1 MQGSDSSAHQ
11 WAFIGGIIV
20 GTTAAAATTYLVLK
34 YSQQHFLLENAN
46 SKLTRKA
53 DKDLARRPTK

>member
-1 MQGSDSSAHQ
+1 MQGSDTSAHQ

-20 GTTAAAATTYLVLK
+20 GTTAAAVTTYFVLK
-34 YSQQHFLLENAN
+34 YSQQHLLVENAN
-46 SKLTRKA
+46 SKSTRKP